1 MHPEEKA
8 RIEIDNKLLF
18 AGWNV
23 VDRANFSPAMS
34 AVAVTEGILKGHLEA
49 DYLLFI
55 EGKAIGVIEAKKE
68 GVPLTDAVAKQA
80 EKYACKLLKWYQ
92 HWQNPLPFIYLSN
105 GKELLFKDMRNGERE
120 YKSLQQ
126 MHKPKELAM
135 LAGIEN
141 LFAGLPYLSP
151 KGLRTKTC
159 ADGIGNGCRKDF
171 YRVYVCL
178 STVELYANQT
188 SVVFSG

>member
-8 RIEIDNKLLF
+8 RIEIDNKLHF
-18 AGWNV
+18 AGWKV
-23 VDRANFSPAMS
+23 VDRTHFSPAMS
-34 AVAVTEGILKGHLEA
+34 AVAVTEGILKGNLEA

-80 EKYACKLLKWYQ
+80 EKYAYKLLKWYQ
-92 HWQNPLPFIYLSN
+92 HWQNPLPIIYLSN
-105 GKELLFKDMRNGERE
+105 GKELLFKDMRNGESE

-126 MHKPKELAM
+126 MHSPKELAM

-141 LFAGLPYLSP
+141 PFAGLPYLSP
-151 KGLRTKTC
+151 KGLRDCQFEAINAFIVITPKN
-159 ADGIGNGCRKDF
+159 DGQSNN
-171 YRVYVCL
+171 
-178 STVELYANQT
+178 T
-188 SVVFSG
+188 